1 MRLQTVFIPTAV
13 AFSVL
18 SACSTAESEPPTPQT
33 HVPVTTSPTS
43 QATATQPQEAPDASD
58 AADSPDAEHNG
69 KPTAPVH
76 NDHGMFTVKCQV
88 AKIESDHGIVGY
100 VYGNH
105 KTSIPI
111 AEQDAEQ
118 FVPKFGPGNEKQ
130 NCSTVEEYLPSG
142 AYDLHDQVF

>member
-1 MRLQTVFIPTAV
+1 MRLQAAFIPTAV

-18 SACSTAESEPPTPQT
+18 SACSAAESEPPTSQT
-33 HVPVTTSPTS
+33 QIPVTTSPTS
-43 QATATQPQEAPDASD
+43 PATETQPQETPDA
-58 AADSPDAEHNG
+58 PDAEHNG

-88 AKIESDHGIVGY
+88 SKTESDHGIVGY

-118 FVPKFGPGNEKQ
+118 YVPKFGPGTEKQ
-130 NCSTVEEYLPSG
+130 NCSTIEKYVPSG

>member
-1 MRLQTVFIPTAV
+1 MRLQTAFIPTAV
-13 AFSVL
+13 TFSVL

-43 QATATQPQEAPDASD
+43 QATATQPQEAPDS
-58 AADSPDAEHNG
+58 SDAEHND

-76 NDHGMFTVKCQV
+76 NDHGMVTVKCQV
-88 AKIESDHGIVGY
+88 AKTESDHGIVGY

>member
-1 MRLQTVFIPTAV
+1 MRLQTAFIPTAV
-13 AFSVL
+13 ALSVL
-18 SACSTAESEPPTPQT
+18 SACSTAESEPPMPET
-33 HVPVTTSPTS
+33 HTSVTTSPTS
-43 QATATQPQEAPDASD
+43 PATATQPQEAPDT
-58 AADSPDAEHNG
+58 PDAEHNG

-111 AEQDAEQ
+111 AEQGAEQ

-130 NCSTVEEYLPSG
+130 NCSTVKEYLPSG

>member
-1 MRLQTVFIPTAV
+1 MRLQTAFIPTAV
-13 AFSVL
+13 ALSVL
-18 SACSTAESEPPTPQT
+18 SACSTAESEPPMPET
-33 HVPVTTSPTS
+33 HTSVTTSPTS
-43 QATATQPQEAPDASD
+43 PATATQPQEAPDAPD
-58 AADSPDAEHNG
+58 TPDAEHNG

-130 NCSTVEEYLPSG
+130 NCSTVKEYLPSG

>member
-1 MRLQTVFIPTAV
+1 MRLQTAFIPTAV

-33 HVPVTTSPTS
+33 HISVTTSPTS
-43 QATATQPQEAPDASD
+43 PATATQPQETPDSPDA
-58 AADSPDAEHNG
+58 ADAEHNG

-88 AKIESDHGIVGY
+88 AKTESDHGIVGY

-105 KTSIPI
+105 ETSIPI

-130 NCSTVEEYLPSG
+130 NCSTVEKYLPSG

>member
-13 AFSVL
+13 ALSVL

-43 QATATQPQEAPDASD
+43 PATATQPQEAPDA
-58 AADSPDAEHNG
+58 PDAEHSG

-88 AKIESDHGIVGY
+88 AKMESDHGIVGY

-130 NCSTVEEYLPSG
+130 NCSTVEEYIPSG
-142 AYDLHDQVF
+142 AYDLHDQVL

>member
-1 MRLQTVFIPTAV
+1 MRLQAAFIPTVV

-18 SACSTAESEPPTPQT
+18 SARSAAESEPPTPQT

-43 QATATQPQEAPDASD
+43 PATATQHQEAPGSSD

-69 KPTAPVH
+69 NPTAPVH

-88 AKIESDHGIVGY
+88 SKTESDHGIVGY

-105 KTSIPI
+105 KTSVPI
-111 AEQDAEQ
+111 AEQDAGQ
-118 FVPKFGPGNEKQ
+118 YVPKFGPGNEKQ
-130 NCSTVEEYLPSG
+130 NCSTIEKYVPSG

>member
-1 MRLQTVFIPTAV
+1 MRSQTAFIPTAV

-33 HVPVTTSPTS
+33 HAPVSTSPTS
-43 QATATQPQEAPDASD
+43 QATATQPQEAPDS
-58 AADSPDAEHNG
+58 SDAEHND

-76 NDHGMFTVKCQV
+76 NDHGMVTVKCQV
-88 AKIESDHGIVGY
+88 AKTESDHGIVGY

>member
-1 MRLQTVFIPTAV
+1 MKKLQALALAL
-13 AFSVL
+13 AFPSIAL
-18 SACSTAESEPPTPQT
+18 TQT
-33 HVPVTTSPTS
+33 
-43 QATATQPQEAPDASD
+43 QAAQ
-58 AADSPDAEHNG
+58 AADVVKNEL
-69 KPTAPVH
+69 
-76 NDHGMFTVKCQV
+76 GMITVKCQV
-88 AKIESDHGIVGY
+88 AKTESDHGIVGY

-130 NCSTVEEYLPSG
+130 NCSTVEKYLPSR

>member
-33 HVPVTTSPTS
+33 HVPVTTS
-43 QATATQPQEAPDASD
+43 QATATQPQEAPDSSD
-58 AADSPDAEHNG
+58 TEHNG

-88 AKIESDHGIVGY
+88 AKTESDHGIVGY

-118 FVPKFGPGNEKQ
+118 FVP
-130 NCSTVEEYLPSG
+130 
-142 AYDLHDQVF
+142 

>member
-1 MRLQTVFIPTAV
+1 MP
-13 AFSVL
+13 
-18 SACSTAESEPPTPQT
+18 ET
-33 HVPVTTSPTS
+33 HTSVTTSPIS
-43 QATATQPQEAPDASD
+43 PATATQPQEAPDAPD
-58 AADSPDAEHNG
+58 TPDAEHNG
-69 KPTAPVH
+69 KPTAPAH

-130 NCSTVEEYLPSG
+130 NCSTVKEYLPSG